1 MNIPRQVKY
10 SASEQLQAMASQWA
24 DNKAITIIGCVGINK
39 AAEIRK
45 EIEAQIKA
53 EGYRLPRS
61 SIVPMRY
68 VIDYFNIDINYLKK
82 LAKLEQEKSPVNE
95 AKIE

>member
-1 MNIPRQVKY
+1 MAKRKHY

-24 DNKAITIIGCVGINK
+24 DNKTITIIGGVGMNR

-53 EGYRLPRS
+53 EGYRLPRNA
-61 SIVPMRY
+61 IVPMRY
-68 VIDYFNIDINYLKK
+68 VIDYFNIDINYLKR
-82 LAKLEQEKSPVNE
+82 LAELEQEKN
-95 AKIE
+95 